1 MIRKKNWILLD
12 ADDTVLGVEIE
23 GQVRGTHEAYAHAI
37 EKFVLT
43 LQFLAFDYEKGRQL
57 QNQIDTEMAA
67 KVGFADKTRFARSMV
82 EAYKVLCD
90 IQGRGYDEIVARTLK
105 TIGLG
110 VFEHPYV
117 ALPGALNTMAVMAQ
131 HYNIAI
137 VTKGEDTEQRK
148 KVFDS
153 GCFIY
158 ADHVIPVSKKDTAD
172 WERVVDNLR
181 IPFNNRVQSWAIG
194 NSVKSDINPPLG
206 LGFNAIHIAQ
216 GEWSFEKAEYAAPM
230 FRRRLEVVTD
240 IRDVLK
246 YIVPTTAET
255 IKE

>member
-1 MIRKKNWILLD
+1 V
-12 ADDTVLGVEIE
+12 TF
-23 GQVRGTHEAYAHAI
+23 RGRE
-37 EKFVLT
+37 
-43 LQFLAFDYEKGRQL
+43 
-57 QNQIDTEMAA
+57 
-67 KVGFADKTRFARSMV
+67 
-82 EAYKVLCD
+82 
-90 IQGRGYDEIVARTLK
+90 YDEIVARTLK

-194 NSVKSDINPPLG
+194 NSVKSDINPHSAWGSTLFTSHRASGALRRP
-206 LGFNAIHIAQ
+206 
-216 GEWSFEKAEYAAPM
+216 SM
-230 FRRRLEVVTD
+230 RRRCFAVA
-240 IRDVLK
+240 LK
-246 YIVPTTAET
+246 
-255 IKE
+255 